1 MSQTA
6 TARYL
11 VTYDIADERR
21 LSRLFRFM
29 KKQGVPVQYSVFLV
43 ESNDVKINEMM
54 VKIAKIIHPTADDV
68 RAYRLPD
75 NGWQVSMGAAIL
87 PDDIMPGGLM
97 LTTRPSMKRGNI

>member
-11 VTYDIADERR
+11 VTYDITDKRR
-21 LSRLFRFM
+21 IGRLYRFM

-43 ESNDVKINEMM
+43 ESNAVKLNEMM
-54 VKIAKIIHPTADDV
+54 VKIAKIIHTDADDV

-75 NGWQVSMGAAIL
+75 NGWQVSIGAGIL
-87 PDDIMPGGLM
+87 PNDILPGGMTLSAPV
-97 LTTRPSMKRGNI
+97 TRRST